1 MEHRKSGLPVSRPT
15 SQALAHFDKVSKA
28 LENAKSPESKLKIAT
43 EALKVGRHYE
53 LEECFELAFKYASL
67 YCRAEFSLSKD
78 TVGMDRHFQRKD
90 KDKKSAIKKAY
101 SNLSLQD
108 FEAGLSTLKAKGRLP
123 TREWFI
129 TKGKPFGSGEFEW
142 YTPRWVYERCRH
154 IMGSI
159 DLDPASSP
167 QAVAMKNQAKRIFT
181 QKDNALKQD
190 WGKAGNVFINPPYTL
205 KASEEGATFFDK
217 NKKVK
222 KKESGARAFLNKLLA
237 TDYKQAILLVLED
250 SGTSYGQTLWQSLAN
265 CVFIPS
271 GRLHFVYKGQSKK
284 KSTTRSSLIFGVN
297 VDELKFWL
305 AFKDYGSV
313 VTIYRTPQELRTEYL
328 KSKKEL
334 GPWLSGLAKLP
345 VSEDR
350 IRRKVKDMA
359 KVKSL
364 LKAPLK

>member
-1 MEHRKSGLPVSRPT
+1 MTHRESGLPVARPT
-15 SQALAHFDKVSKA
+15 SQDLAQFDELSRALSQ
-28 LENAKSPESKLKIAT
+28 AKNPAEKLKIASQ
-43 EALKVGRHYE
+43 ALKIGRHYE
-53 LEECFELAFKYASL
+53 LEGLFEMVFKYASL
-67 YCRAEFSLSKD
+67 YCRAEHG
-78 TVGMDRHFQRKD
+78 V
-90 KDKKSAIKKAY
+90 
-101 SNLSLQD
+101 
-108 FEAGLSTLKAKGRLP
+108 AKEIVSRGRLLKIEKRLKNRIKTAYERVSLEALERGLEECKEKHRIP
-123 TREWFI
+123 SREFFK
-129 TKGKPFGSGEFEW
+129 TMGNPFGSGEFEW

-167 QAVAMKNQAKRIFT
+167 QAVAMGNQAKRIFT

-205 KASEEGATFFDK
+205 KASEEELAMLDK

-222 KKESGARAFLNKLLA
+222 KKDSGARAFLNKLLA

-250 SGTSYGQTLWQSLAN
+250 SGTSYGQTLWDALAN

-271 GRLHFVYKGQSKK
+271 GRLHFVYKGQSKE

-328 KSKKEL
+328 KNKKRL
-334 GPWLSGLAKLP
+334 GPWLEALAKLP
-345 VSEDR
+345 VSESR
-350 IRRKVKDMA
+350 IKRKAKDIA